1 MTAYLVPLLVAAA
14 TSLLATPLARR
25 LAWRR
30 GALDHADGQRK
41 LHASPVPYWGGL
53 ALFTALAV
61 GTISGAALHS
71 WGGLPR
77 PSPANDGLGRPPHV
91 EISQVPLALLAS
103 ASMMCLVG
111 WLDDRNSLRVRWKL
125 LGQVLATFPL
135 VFSGH
140 GIERIECGGFVL
152 DPGWW
157 SVPLTIAWLVACANA
172 VNFLDGADGLAASL
186 GLVIAAAATLVAD
199 RLEHTDAAMLGAVL
213 AGSLAGFIFYNW
225 QPATIY
231 LGDAGS
237 MTVGLWLAAVAAE
250 GSREPPLGSRMV
262 VLVALLAVP
271 AADVAL
277 AIARRLLSGKRFWL
291 PDRAHLHHRLMDG
304 GRTVPQVVA
313 ALAGIAAVTGLVAF
327 LAAVHGRELLAWASL
342 ALVAI
347 AVVRFDLAG
356 RRELELVCEVAA
368 RSMLRL
374 LTITASGSGPSAG
387 GRQSELG
394 RLPLPSA
401 WAMFLA
407 DMQAFQV
414 ELVEMT
420 IAGLAHGP
428 PQTWQVA
435 LAPCDVADLWS
446 VEVDFRGAGGESC
459 RLRVGVR
466 DGAATAP
473 LHWLALQDRL
483 RMYATHWARHAAAL
497 GAALGTGPRRG
508 LTIVPAPGDDLA
520 KAA

>member
-25 LAWRR
+25 LAWRA
-30 GALDHADGQRK
+30 GALDHADGRRK

-53 ALFTALAV
+53 ALFAALAV
-61 GTISGAALHS
+61 GTIGGEVLYS

-77 PSPANDGLGRPPHV
+77 PSFDSDGLGRPPHGEFPDSV
-91 EISQVPLALLAS
+91 SQVPLPLALLAS
-103 ASMMCLVG
+103 ASMICLVG

-157 SVPLTIAWLVACANA
+157 SAPLTIAWLVACANA
-172 VNFLDGADGLAASL
+172 INFLDGADGLAASV

-199 RLEHTDAAMLGAVL
+199 RLGHTDAAMLGVVL

-237 MTVGLWLAAVAAE
+237 MTVGLWLAAVAAD

-356 RRELELVCEVAA
+356 RRELELICEVAA

-374 LTITASGSGPSAG
+374 LTMTASGSGPSAG

-394 RLPLPSA
+394 RLPLPTA

-407 DMQAFQV
+407 DMQ
-414 ELVEMT
+414 T
-420 IAGLAHGP
+420 
-428 PQTWQVA
+428 
-435 LAPCDVADLWS
+435 
-446 VEVDFRGAGGESC
+446 
-459 RLRVGVR
+459 
-466 DGAATAP
+466 
-473 LHWLALQDRL
+473 
-483 RMYATHWARHAAAL
+483 
-497 GAALGTGPRRG
+497 
-508 LTIVPAPGDDLA
+508 
-520 KAA
+520 